1 MRAAAVFLALAVV
14 GGRSAAAQ
22 IQIRIGDSSRTI
34 YSEIHESL
42 REGTPVADT
51 VAAIMAEKKAAKLW
65 PRVRDALDGHR
76 PYNDGLLA
84 LTRIAELR
92 DPTSADSV
100 RRWGDRI
107 EKGTLKVPAGEDPG
121 DLLPALHAIELELS
135 RAKQGDLALLSGLLP
150 RIPEGN
156 YDLGDAW
163 VFGRLD
169 QGAADTMVARFLAT
183 QDQALRIRYLTLL
196 SFSRDTS
203 LIPFLAH
210 LYISP
215 DSFGLSKRIGIRASD
230 GLIWIGTR
238 RAVAALLAARDSAR
252 TRGTYADPSLGHAD
266 LDFLGNDSSMVVS
279 RTGRWLTEWR
289 DILK

>member
-1 MRAAAVFLALAVV
+1 MRAAAVLLALAVI

-22 IQIRIGDSSRTI
+22 IQIRIGDSTRTI

-42 REGTPVADT
+42 REGTPAADT
-51 VAAIMAEKKAAKLW
+51 VTAIMGEKKTAKLW
-65 PRVRDALDGHR
+65 PRIRDAFAGRR
-76 PYNDGLLA
+76 PYNDALLA

-92 DPTSADSV
+92 NPTSADSV
-100 RRWGDRI
+100 RRWRDRI

-135 RAKQGDLALLSGLLP
+135 RAKEGDIALLAGLLP

-169 QGAADTMVARFLAT
+169 QGAADTMIARFLAT

-210 LYISP
+210 LYIAP
-215 DSFGLSKRIGIRASD
+215 DSFGLPKRIGIRASD

-252 TRGTYADPSLGHAD
+252 IRGTYADPSLGHAD
-266 LDFLGNDSSMVVS
+266 LDFLANDSSMVVS

>member
-1 MRAAAVFLALAVV
+1 MRAAAILFALALI
-14 GGRSAAAQ
+14 GSPTAAAQ
-22 IQIRIGDSSRTI
+22 VQIRIGDSTRTI

-42 REGTPVADT
+42 REGTPAADT
-51 VAAIMAEKKAAKLW
+51 VAAIMGEKKSAKLW
-65 PRVRDALDGHR
+65 PRVRDALAGRR
-76 PYNDGLLA
+76 PYNDGFLA

-100 RRWGDRI
+100 RRWRDRI
-107 EKGTLKVPAGEDPG
+107 EKGTLKVPAGDDPR

-135 RAKQGDLALLSGLLP
+135 RAKQQDQALLAALLP
-150 RIPEGN
+150 RIPAGN

-163 VFGRLD
+163 VFGRLG
-169 QGAADTMVARFLAT
+169 QGAADTIVARFLAT

-196 SFSRDTS
+196 SFSRDTT
-203 LIPFLAH
+203 LISFLAH
-210 LYISP
+210 LYIAP
-215 DSFGLSKRIGIRASD
+215 DSLGLPKRIGIRASD

-238 RAVAALLAARDSAR
+238 HAVAALLAARDSAR
-252 TRGTYADPSLGHAD
+252 ARGTYADPSLGHAD

-289 DILK
+289 GILR

>member
-1 MRAAAVFLALAVV
+1 VILLALALIE
-14 GGRSAAAQ
+14 RNSAAAQ
-22 IQIRIGDSSRTI
+22 IQIRIGDSTRTI
-34 YSEIHESL
+34 YSEIHEGL
-42 REGTPVADT
+42 KEGTPAADT
-51 VAAIMAEKKAAKLW
+51 VSAILGEKQARKLW
-65 PRVRDALDGHR
+65 PWVSQAVAGRR
-76 PYNDGLLA
+76 PWNDGLLA

-100 RRWGDRI
+100 RAWRQQI
-107 EKGTLKVPAGEDPG
+107 EKGALKVPAGEDPA

-135 RAKQGDLALLSGLLP
+135 RAKQSDLALLAQLLP

-169 QGAADTMVARFLAT
+169 QGAADTLVARFLAT
-183 QDQALRIRYLTLL
+183 QDQSLRIRYLTLL

-210 LYISP
+210 LYIAP
-215 DSFGLSKRIGIRASD
+215 DSFGLPKRIGIRASD

-252 TRGTYADPSLGHAD
+252 TRGTYADPRLGHAD
-266 LDFLGNDSSMVVS
+266 LGFLGNDSSMVVS
-279 RTGRWLTEWR
+279 RTGRWLMEWR
-289 DILK
+289 GILK

>member
-1 MRAAAVFLALAVV
+1 MRAAAVLLALAVV

-22 IQIRIGDSSRTI
+22 IQIRTGDSTRTI

-42 REGTPVADT
+42 REGTPAADT
-51 VAAIMAEKKAAKLW
+51 VAAIMAEKKTAKLW
-65 PRVRDALDGHR
+65 PRVRDALDGRR

-100 RRWGDRI
+100 RRWRDRI

-210 LYISP
+210 LYIAP
-215 DSFGLSKRIGIRASD
+215 DSFGLPKRIGVRASD

-238 RAVAALLAARDSAR
+238 RAVGALLAARDSAR